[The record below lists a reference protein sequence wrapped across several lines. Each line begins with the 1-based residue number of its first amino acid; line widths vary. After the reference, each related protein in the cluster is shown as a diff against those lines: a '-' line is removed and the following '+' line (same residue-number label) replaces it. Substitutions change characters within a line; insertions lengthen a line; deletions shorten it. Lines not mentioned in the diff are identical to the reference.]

1 MQTPLNF
8 KDIDQPVTLYDYYT
22 EYNKPSVVNY
32 VLKYTIGLP
41 GVILKAIKG
50 KPGEETGSGPNGPI
64 RLTEEQEY
72 ETNNNKKEFRDL

>member
-41 GVILKAIKG
+41 GIILKAIKG
-50 KPGEETGSGPNGPI
+50 KPGEIGNSVKLSVFCI
-64 RLTEEQEY
+64 FYQ
-72 ETNNNKKEFRDL
+72 TNKSIFSNYY

>member
-8 KDIDQPVTLYDYYT
+8 IDIDQPVSLYDYYT
-22 EYNKPSVVNY
+22 EYNNPSVTGYLV
-32 VLKYTIGLP
+32 KYTIGLP
-41 GVILKAIKG
+41 GVILQAIKG
-50 KPGEETGSGPNGPI
+50 KPEEKAGSGPNGPI